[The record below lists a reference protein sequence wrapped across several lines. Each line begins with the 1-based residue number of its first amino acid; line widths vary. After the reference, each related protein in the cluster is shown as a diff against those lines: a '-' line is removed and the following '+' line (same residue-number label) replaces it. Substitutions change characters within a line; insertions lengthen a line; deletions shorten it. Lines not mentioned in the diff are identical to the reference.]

1 MTCCFKSDKN
11 LVNFDLITQ
20 EPEKFAKYC
29 AIYLMFDLK
38 KYRGVIFHDTEE

>member
-29 AIYLMFDLK
+29 AKYLK
-38 KYRGVIFHDTEE
+38 SKYSKWT